1 MRASDAIISLHTV
14 ITTRLLCFIIHRLQA
29 DDVDRAS
36 ACAASGAHQALNQRM
51 TWRVEDIV
59 QAKRREVQLSEL
71 GKQQH
76 CTIR

>member
-1 MRASDAIISLHTV
+1 MLTEP
-14 ITTRLLCFIIHRLQA
+14 LLVQPL
-29 DDVDRAS
+29 
-36 ACAASGAHQALNQRM
+36 ALIKNQRM